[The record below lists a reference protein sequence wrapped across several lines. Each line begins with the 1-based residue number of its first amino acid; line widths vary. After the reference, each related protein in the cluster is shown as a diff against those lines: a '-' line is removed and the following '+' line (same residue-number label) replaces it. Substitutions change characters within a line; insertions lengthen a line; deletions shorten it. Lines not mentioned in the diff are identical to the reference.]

1 VGSSSKA
8 IESGLHKTCPTRS
21 LGLFSFLEMR
31 KVLEGLSTSAN
42 FSRCMEGAW
51 KVFNNGVYQ
60 SIDTIRQM
68 LAISEDGSPIIIGFN
83 NSFDSDFSI

>member
-1 VGSSSKA
+1 
-8 IESGLHKTCPTRS
+8 
-21 LGLFSFLEMR
+21 
-31 KVLEGLSTSAN
+31 
-42 FSRCMEGAW
+42 MEGAW